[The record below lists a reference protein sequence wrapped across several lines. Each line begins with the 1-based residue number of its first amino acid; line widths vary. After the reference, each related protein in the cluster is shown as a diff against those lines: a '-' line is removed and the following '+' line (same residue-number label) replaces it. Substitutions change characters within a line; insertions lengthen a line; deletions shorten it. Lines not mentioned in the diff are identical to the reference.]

1 MAAVALFMVGRLA
14 KFNDIFTSTVP
25 TINNFSNHALRIN
38 YLTLFVQLKIQNN
51 ILFLYT
57 TNIVSH
63 EERAKD
69 YIILSS
75 EMAGTVK
82 YARPINNNLFIFDRL
97 VFNKQSKRFLS
108 IINKIKRKKTIGK
121 EEHKTINSV
130 VYTIQQSL
138 GVGMDILCNPN
149 SSRKHVGNR
158 FEELIRLIVT
168 KLGVNNDKV
177 VFKIPYPS
185 EQGEKLY
192 SCEIDVIISPHK
204 AVRSGTKSIDKEE
217 IVISLKTSS
226 KDRMGKIFLDKLLMQ
241 KFAKHPVK
249 VVGIFLNDVQR
260 KETKQ
265 ISYTFV
271 SGLFM
276 VYTKFLTEL
285 EGVYF
290 IDTPPITKEAP
301 YNQHIFSFSKFI
313 AEDICKLLS
322 P

>member
-1 MAAVALFMVGRLA
+1 MKPLPKDLQTPKKSLDDFYEVTKRVLGHLH
-14 KFNDIFTSTVP
+14 D
-25 TINNFSNHALRIN
+25 
-38 YLTLFVQLKIQNN
+38 
-51 ILFLYT
+51 
-57 TNIVSH
+57 IVS
-63 EERAKD
+63 ERVTARD

-75 EMAGTVK
+75 VVAGTSK
-82 YARPINNNLFIFDRL
+82 YARPINNNLFIFDSSA
-97 VFNKQSKRFLS
+97 FDTEYKKFLS
-108 IINKIKRKKTIGK
+108 VIGKIKAKKAIIKKEYKTID
-121 EEHKTINSV
+121 SV
-130 VYTIQQSL
+130 AYTIQQAM
-138 GVGMDILCNPN
+138 GVGMDFLCNPN

-168 KLGVNNDKV
+168 ELGVKNDKV

-192 SCEIDVIISPHK
+192 SCETDIILSPHNSVK
-204 AVRSGTKSIDKEE
+204 SETKSIDDKE
-217 IVISLKTSS
+217 VVVSLKTTS

-241 KFAKHPVK
+241 KFAGHSVK
-249 VVGIFLNDVQR
+249 VIGIFLNDVQR

-265 ISYTFV
+265 INYTFV

-290 IDTPPITKEAP
+290 IDPPPITKKTP
-301 YNQHIFSFSKFI
+301 YNQHISPFSKFVT
-313 AEDICKLLS
+313 EDIWKLLS

>member
-1 MAAVALFMVGRLA
+1 MKPLA
-14 KFNDIFTSTVP
+14 KDLQTPKKSLEE
-25 TINNFSNHALRIN
+25 FSNVAKRVLGHLPDI
-38 YLTLFVQLKIQNN
+38 I
-51 ILFLYT
+51 
-57 TNIVSH
+57 S
-63 EERAKD
+63 ERVTVRD

-75 EMAGTVK
+75 EVAGTSK
-82 YARPINNNLFIFDRL
+82 FARPINKNLFIFESS
-97 VFNKQSKRFLS
+97 VFDTEYKNFLS
-108 IINKIKRKKTIGK
+108 IIGKIKAKEAILKQEYNTID
-121 EEHKTINSV
+121 SV
-130 VYTIQQSL
+130 TYTIQQAM
-138 GVGMDILCNPN
+138 GVGMDFLCNPN

-168 KLGVNNDKV
+168 ELDVKNDNV

-192 SCEIDVIISPHK
+192 SCETDIILSPHNYVK
-204 AVRSGTKSIDKEE
+204 SETKSIDDKE
-217 IVISLKTSS
+217 IVVSLKTTS

-241 KFAKHPVK
+241 KFAGHPVK
-249 VVGIFLNDVQR
+249 VIGIFLNDVQR

-265 ISYTFV
+265 INYTFV

-290 IDTPPITKEAP
+290 IDPPPITKKTP
-301 YNQHIFSFSKFI
+301 YNKHIFPFSKFVT
-313 AEDICKLLS
+313 EDIWKLLS

>member
-1 MAAVALFMVGRLA
+1 MKPLPKEVQTPKKSLEE
-14 KFNDIFTSTVP
+14 
-25 TINNFSNHALRIN
+25 FSDVTKRVLGHLPD
-38 YLTLFVQLKIQNN
+38 
-51 ILFLYT
+51 
-57 TNIVSH
+57 IVS
-63 EERAKD
+63 ERVEVRD

-75 EMAGTVK
+75 SMAGTSK
-82 YARPINNNLFIFDRL
+82 FARPINNNLFIFDSL
-97 VFNKQSKRFLS
+97 VFDDQYKKFLS
-108 IINKIKRKKTIGK
+108 IISKIKSNKTITE

-130 VYTIQQSL
+130 VYTIQQSM
-138 GVGMDILCNPN
+138 GVGMDFLCNPN
-149 SSRKHVGNR
+149 SSRKHAGNR

-168 KLGVNNDKV
+168 ELGIKNNKIV
-177 VFKIPYPS
+177 LKIPYPS
-185 EQGEKLY
+185 EDGEKLY
-192 SCEIDVIISPHK
+192 SCETDIVLSPQSSVK
-204 AVRSGTKSIDKEE
+204 SGAKSIEENE

-241 KFAKHPVK
+241 KFAEHSVK

-290 IDTPPITKEAP
+290 IDPPPITKQAP
-301 YNQHIFSFSKFI
+301 YNQHIFPFSKFI
-313 AEDICKLLS
+313 AEDIWKLLS
-322 P
+322 S

>member
-1 MAAVALFMVGRLA
+1 MKPLPKDLQTPKKSLDDFCEVTKRVLGHLP
-14 KFNDIFTSTVP
+14 D
-25 TINNFSNHALRIN
+25 
-38 YLTLFVQLKIQNN
+38 
-51 ILFLYT
+51 
-57 TNIVSH
+57 IVS
-63 EERAKD
+63 ERVTARD

-75 EMAGTVK
+75 VVAGTSK
-82 YARPINNNLFIFDRL
+82 YARPINNDLFIFDSSA
-97 VFNKQSKRFLS
+97 FDTEYKKFLS
-108 IINKIKRKKTIGK
+108 VIGKIKAKKAIIKNEYKTID
-121 EEHKTINSV
+121 SV
-130 VYTIQQSL
+130 VYTIQQAM
-138 GVGMDILCNPN
+138 GVGMDFLCNPN

-168 KLGVNNDKV
+168 ELGVKNDKV

-192 SCEIDVIISPHK
+192 SCETDIILSPHNSVK
-204 AVRSGTKSIDKEE
+204 SETISIDDKE
-217 IVISLKTSS
+217 VVVSLKTTS
-226 KDRMGKIFLDKLLMQ
+226 KDRMGKIFLDKLLME
-241 KFAKHPVK
+241 KFAGHSVK
-249 VVGIFLNDVQR
+249 VIGIFLNDVQR

-290 IDTPPITKEAP
+290 IDPPPITKKTP
-301 YNQHIFSFSKFI
+301 YNQHISPFSKFVT
-313 AEDICKLLS
+313 EDIWELLS